1 MIEGFEAM
9 DNLYVVLL
17 KFIPVLLLILL
28 GALIRRIRLLKPE
41 TIQELK
47 TILINISLPSM
58 FLLTFAKTNFELRYL
73 LIFLAVFVVCLIMLI
88 LGKGFS
94 KRLCPGNSYYPSVF
108 TGHENGMLGYAL
120 FAAFFG
126 AENTYKLALFDIGQV
141 VFVFFV
147 LVNFLR
153 KQNGTNAT
161 AKQMILG
168 FAKSPIILSITAG
181 IILSST
187 GLTAVVQKLQITD
200 SFVSVLNLLGNLTV
214 PLICISLG
222 YELRIN
228 SKNILN
234 PILTVLL
241 RMSLMLA
248 FAFVIN
254 KFLVAGL
261 LGLDKSFEL
270 ALYTMFL
277 LPPPFVI
284 PIFIDQNVVKEKND
298 ILNVISIHIVLT
310 LAAFLVLVS
319 VTG

>member
-1 MIEGFEAM
+1 M

-17 KFIPVLLLILL
+17 KFIPVLTMILL
-28 GALIRRIRLLKPE
+28 GALIRKIRLLKPE

-58 FLLTFAKTNFELRYL
+58 FLLTFAKTEFVPKYI
-73 LIFLAVFVVCLIMLI
+73 LIFLAVFLVCLVMLI

-94 KRLCPGNSYYPSVF
+94 KKLCPGNSYYPSVF

-126 AENTYKLALFDIGQV
+126 AENTYKLAIFDIGQV
-141 VFVFFV
+141 IFVFFV

-153 KQNGTNAT
+153 KQNGTNAS
-161 AKQMILG
+161 AKQVIFG
-168 FAKSPIILSITAG
+168 FAKSPIILSMTAG
-181 IILSST
+181 IIISST
-187 GLTAVVQKLQITD
+187 GLTAHLQNFEITD
-200 SFVSVLNLLGNLTV
+200 SFVSVLTLLGNLTV
-214 PLICISLG
+214 PLICIILG

-228 SKNILN
+228 TNNLLK
-234 PILTVLL
+234 PFLTVLL
-241 RMSLMLA
+241 RMALMLA

-284 PIFIDQNVVKEKND
+284 PIFMDKDVIKEKND
-298 ILNVISIHIVLT
+298 ILNVISVNIVMT
-310 LAAFLVLVS
+310 LVAFLVLVS
-319 VTG
+319 ITA

>member
-1 MIEGFEAM
+1 ME
-9 DNLYVVLL
+9 NLYVVLL

-28 GALIRRIRLLKPE
+28 GTLIRRIKLLKPE

-58 FLLTFAKTNFELRYL
+58 FILTFAKTDFQIRYL
-73 LIFLAVFVVCLIMLI
+73 LIFFAVFAVYLITLAM
-88 LGKGFS
+88 GKGFS

-108 TGHENGMLGYAL
+108 CGHETGMLGYAL
-120 FAAFFG
+120 FTAFFG
-126 AENTYKLALFDIGQV
+126 AENTYKIAIFDIGQV

-161 AKQMILG
+161 AKQVVLG
-168 FAKSPIILSITAG
+168 FAKSPIILSIFTG

-187 GLTAVVQKLQITD
+187 GLTASLQKFQITD
-200 SFVSVLNLLGNLTV
+200 SFVNVLTLLGNLTV
-214 PLICISLG
+214 PIICISIG
-222 YELRIN
+222 YELKIN
-228 SKNILN
+228 KNNILS
-234 PILTVLL
+234 PFLTVVL
-241 RMSLMLA
+241 RMAIMLA
-248 FAFVIN
+248 FAFLIN
-254 KFLVAGL
+254 EFLVTRVL
-261 LGLDKSFEL
+261 HLDKSFEV

-284 PIFIDQNVVKEKND
+284 PIFINQDAVKEKND

-319 VTG
+319 VTT